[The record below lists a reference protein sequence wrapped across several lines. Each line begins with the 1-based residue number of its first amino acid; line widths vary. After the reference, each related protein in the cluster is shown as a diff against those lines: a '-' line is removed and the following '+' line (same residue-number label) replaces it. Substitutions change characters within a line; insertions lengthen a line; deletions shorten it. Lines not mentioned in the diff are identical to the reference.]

1 MLNGYICGGKMKN
14 LLIVESPAKAKT
26 IRDILGSNYI
36 VKASVGHVRDLPK
49 SKLGIDIDNNFEP
62 TYITIRGKGEII
74 QELKKEAKKADRV
87 FLATD
92 PDREGEAISWHLAK
106 ILNLDENEEI
116 RIVFNE
122 ITKDAIKNASKNPRK
137 LDIDL
142 VDAQQARRV
151 LDRLVGYKIS
161 PLLWKKI
168 KKGLSA
174 GRVQSVA
181 LKLIIDREREI
192 RAFKPEEYWT
202 LELELK
208 KSRNKV
214 IAKYVGFFENDKL
227 KKVKIKTQ
235 DEINKILESIDKERI
250 TVIKIDKSKSYSKP
264 SPPFTTSS
272 LQQEANKRLN
282 FTSKKTMMV
291 AQQLYEGVKVKG
303 EGNLGLVTYIRTDSF
318 RLSDEAIK
326 DAKQFIL
333 TNYGEKYHKYRVYGK
348 KKKSENKVQDAH
360 EAIRPTSFL
369 RTPEKIKDSLTPD
382 QYKLYSLI
390 WKRALA
396 CQMQDAEYDVTKVL
410 FNNNENIFES
420 SGRVLAFDGF
430 RAVYGYT
437 DEKDEKTFPQMEIN
451 EVLPITKV
459 IPEQHFTQPPARY
472 TEASLIKDLEEK
484 GIGRPS
490 TYAPTI
496 TTITSR
502 EYVAKEKG
510 YLVPKDMGFLVTEM
524 MEKYFPNIVNEKF
537 TADLEDR
544 LDDIASGDV
553 DWQRVISEFYGG
565 FKNELKV
572 AEEEMKEIEIKD
584 EVSDVKCEKCG
595 SFMVIKSGRYG
606 KFLACPNYP
615 ECKNTKPLNGKGPVE
630 ETNEICEKCGSKM
643 LLRKGKFGEF
653 LACSNYPNCKNTKPV
668 IKTIDVNCPQCGNQ
682 LLIKYTKA
690 GRKFF
695 GCSNY
700 PACKFVSWFEP
711 TGEKCSSCGEIMVLK
726 NKKPVCVNKK
736 CEKSNNTH

>member
-1 MLNGYICGGKMKN
+1 MKN

-26 IRDILGSNYI
+26 IREILGSNYI

-62 TYITIRGKGEII
+62 TYITIRGKGDVI
-74 QELKKEAKKADRV
+74 QDLKKEAKKADKV

-106 ILNLDENEEI
+106 ILNLNEDEEI

-137 LDIDL
+137 LNIDL

-181 LKLIIDREREI
+181 LKMIIDREREI
-192 RAFKPEEYWT
+192 RDFKPEEYWT

-208 KSRNKV
+208 KSRNK
-214 IAKYVGFFENDKL
+214 ILAKYVGYFDNDKL
-227 KKVKIKTQ
+227 KKVKIKSH
-235 DEINKILESIDKERI
+235 DEINRILESLDKEKV

-282 FTSKKTMMV
+282 FTSKKTMML
-291 AQQLYEGVKVKG
+291 AQQLYEGVKIKG
-303 EGNLGLVTYIRTDSF
+303 EGNVGLVSYIRTDSF
-318 RLSDEAIK
+318 RLSDEALH

-333 TNYGEKYHKYRVYGK
+333 SNYGEKYHKYRVYGK
-348 KKKSENKVQDAH
+348 AKKNENKIQDAH
-360 EAIRPTSFL
+360 EAIRPTSFV
-369 RTPEKIKDSLTPD
+369 RTPEKIKDSLTTD

-396 CQMQDAEYDVTKVL
+396 CQMQDAEYDVTKV
-410 FNNNENIFES
+410 FFDNQGNIFES
-420 SGRVLAFDGF
+420 SGKVLVFDGF
-430 RAVYGYT
+430 RTVYGYT
-437 DEKDEKTFPQMEIN
+437 DEEADKAFPQMEVN
-451 EVLPITKV
+451 EVLPISKV
-459 IPEQHFTQPPARY
+459 LPEQHFTQPPARY

-502 EYVAKEKG
+502 DYVAMEKG
-510 YLVPKDMGFLVTEM
+510 YLIPKEMGFLVTEM
-524 MEKYFPNIVNEKF
+524 MEKYFPKIVNEKF
-537 TADLEDR
+537 TANLEER
-544 LDDIASGDV
+544 LDDIANGNI
-553 DWQRVISEFYGG
+553 DWRKVISEFYGD
-565 FKNELKV
+565 FKNELSI
-572 AEEEMKEIEIKD
+572 AEKDMKEVEIKD
-584 EVSDVKCEKCG
+584 QVSDVKCEKCG

-615 ECKNTKPLNGKGPVE
+615 DCKNTKPLNKDKDPAE
-630 ETNEICEKCGSKM
+630 ETDELCEKCGSKM
-643 LLRKGKFGEF
+643 LIRKGKFGEF
-653 LACSNYPNCKNTKPV
+653 LACSNYPQCKNTKPI
-668 IKTIDVNCPQCGNQ
+668 IKTVDAKCPQCGNK
-682 LLIKYTKA
+682 LLIKYTKS
-690 GRKFF
+690 GRKFY

-700 PACKFVSWFEP
+700 PSCKFVSWYEP
-711 TGEKCSSCGEIMVLK
+711 TGEKCPSCGEIMVLK
-726 NKKPVCVNKK
+726 NNKPVCVNKK
-736 CEKSNNTH
+736 CEKSNNSH

>member
-1 MLNGYICGGKMKN
+1 MKN

-26 IRDILGSNYI
+26 IRDILGSNYT
-36 VKASVGHVRDLPK
+36 VKASVGHIRDLPK

-62 TYITIRGKGEII
+62 DYITIRGKGDII
-74 QELKKEAKKADRV
+74 KELKKEAKKADNV
-87 FLATD
+87 LLATD

-106 ILNLDENEEI
+106 ILNLDESKEI

-122 ITKDAIKNASKNPRK
+122 ITKDAIRNASKSPRK
-137 LDIDL
+137 LNIDL

-192 RAFKPEEYWT
+192 MDFKPEEYWT
-202 LELELK
+202 LELEINKLK
-208 KSRNKV
+208 KKF

-227 KKVKIKTQ
+227 KKVKIKSQ
-235 DEINKILESIDKERI
+235 EEINKILESINKEKI

-272 LQQEANKRLN
+272 LQQEAIRRLN

-291 AQQLYEGVKVKG
+291 AQQLYEGVKIKG
-303 EGNLGLVTYIRTDSF
+303 EGNVGLVTYIRTDSF
-318 RLSDEAIK
+318 RLSDEAINN
-326 DAKQFIL
+326 AKQYIL
-333 TNYGEKYHKYRVYGK
+333 SNYGEKYYKFRVYK
-348 KKKSENKVQDAH
+348 KAKKNENKVQDAH
-360 EAIRPTSFL
+360 EAIRPTSL
-369 RTPEKIKDSLTPD
+369 LLSPEKLKDSLTSD

-390 WKRALA
+390 WKRAVA
-396 CQMQDAEYDVTKVL
+396 CQMTDAEYDVTKVL
-410 FNNNENIFES
+410 FNNNDNIFES
-420 SGRVLAFDGF
+420 SGKVLVFDGF
-430 RAVYGYT
+430 RTVYGYT
-437 DEKDEKTFPQMEIN
+437 DEKDEKMFPEMTIN
-451 EVLPITKV
+451 EVLEILKV

-510 YLVPKDMGFLVTEM
+510 YLFPTDMGFLVTEM
-524 MEKYFPNIVNEKF
+524 MEKYFSKIINEKF
-537 TADLEDR
+537 TADLEDH
-544 LDDIASGDV
+544 LDDVANGNINWRS
-553 DWQRVISEFYGG
+553 VISDFYKG
-565 FKNELKV
+565 FKIELDV
-572 AEEEMKEIEIKD
+572 AENDMKEIEIKD

-595 SFMVIKSGRYG
+595 EFMVIKSGRYG

-615 ECKNTKPLNGKGPVE
+615 DCKNTKPLNGKEPAE
-630 ETNEICEKCGSKM
+630 ETDELCEKCGSKM
-643 LLRKGKFGEF
+643 LKRKGKFGEF
-653 LACSNYPNCKNTKPV
+653 LACSDYPKCKNTKPI
-668 IKTIDVNCPQCGNQ
+668 IKTIDTPCPQCGNKIA
-682 LLIKYTKA
+682 IKFTKA
-690 GRKFF
+690 GRRFF

-700 PACKFVSWFEP
+700 PDCKYISWFEP
-711 TGEKCSSCGEIMVLK
+711 TDKKCPNCGELMVLK
-726 NKKPVCVNKK
+726 NNIPTCTNKK
-736 CEKSNNTH
+736 CKK

>member
-1 MLNGYICGGKMKN
+1 MKN

-26 IRDILGSNYI
+26 IRDILGSSYI

-49 SKLGIDIDNNFEP
+49 SKLGIDIDNEFQP
-62 TYITIRGKGEII
+62 DYITIRGKGDII
-74 QELKKEAKKADRV
+74 KELKKEAKKADNV

-106 ILNLDENEEI
+106 ILNLDQEKEI

-122 ITKDAIKNASKNPRK
+122 ITKDAIRNAARAPRK
-137 LDIDL
+137 INIDL

-174 GRVQSVA
+174 GRVQSAA
-181 LKLIIDREREI
+181 LKLVIDKEREI
-192 RAFKPEEYWT
+192 MDFKPEEYWS

-208 KSRNKV
+208 KSRKKFT
-214 IAKYVGFFENDKL
+214 ARYVGIFENDKL
-227 KKVKIKTQ
+227 KKVRIKNQ
-235 DEINKILESIDKERI
+235 EELNRILESIDKEKI
-250 TVIKIDKSKSYSKP
+250 SVAKIDKSKSFIKP
-264 SPPFTTSS
+264 GPPFTTSS
-272 LQQEANKRLN
+272 LQQEANRRLN

-303 EGNLGLVTYIRTDSF
+303 EGNIGLVTYIRTDSL
-318 RLSDEAIK
+318 RLSDEAI
-326 DAKQFIL
+326 DNAKNYIL
-333 TNYGEKYHKYRVYGK
+333 SNYGEKYYRYRLYK
-348 KKKSENKVQDAH
+348 KAKKNESKVQDAH
-360 EAIRPTSFL
+360 EAIRPTSLL
-369 RTPEKIKDSLTPD
+369 RSPERLKDSLTSD

-410 FNNNENIFES
+410 FNNNDNIFES
-420 SGRVLAFDGF
+420 SGKILVFDGF
-430 RAVYGYT
+430 RTVYGYT
-437 DEKDEKTFPQMEIN
+437 DEKDEKMLPELEIN
-451 EVLPITKV
+451 EVLEILG
-459 IPEQHFTQPPARY
+459 ILPEQHITQPPVRY

-502 EYVAKEKG
+502 DYVAKEKG
-510 YLVPKDMGFLVTEM
+510 YLFPTDMGFLVTEM
-524 MEKYFPNIVNEKF
+524 MEKYFPKIVDEKF
-537 TADLEDR
+537 TANMEDR
-544 LDDIASGDV
+544 LDDVAGGNVNWPSI
-553 DWQRVISEFYGG
+553 ISEFYEG
-565 FKNELKV
+565 FKKDLFV
-572 AEEEMKEIEIKD
+572 AENEMKEIEVKE
-584 EVSDVKCEKCG
+584 EVSDVKCENCG
-595 SFMVIKSGRYG
+595 AFMVVKSGRYG

-615 ECKNTKPLNGKGPVE
+615 GCKNTKPLNGREPAE
-630 ETNEICEKCGSKM
+630 ETDEVCEKCGSKM
-643 LLRKGKFGEF
+643 LKRKGKFGEF
-653 LACSNYPNCKNTKPV
+653 LACSNYPKCKNTKP
-668 IKTIDVNCPQCGNQ
+668 INNTIDALCPRCGNK
-682 LLIKYTKA
+682 IAVKYSKA

-700 PACKFVSWFEP
+700 PECNYISWYEP
-711 TGEKCSSCGEIMVLK
+711 TRKKCPECGDLMVLK
-726 NKKPVCVNKK
+726 DNKDVCVNKK
-736 CEKSNNTH
+736 CKISE